1 MRKLVQPRALL
12 KAQTTPIVSPQDL
25 ETLIETKYENP
36 VTSLYLSLN
45 PEKVAPAEKGLL
57 RSFHSLKTGALEE
70 SKDFIEALPRA
81 EKQNLTQ
88 DLEEIEAF
96 LAESVVPSNMRSL
109 AIFKSGERLNRVM
122 RLPVRVADRLV
133 IDTDPHILPLEAVLE
148 DNPKT
153 LLVEVSKEESRFLN
167 YRLGLVEEAGR
178 IHSFVPSD
186 TVDASIPGGVQ
197 RHRLTHLEWHLKATA
212 PRTLHLCTQLTSEV
226 LVLMAEKRVMSQFEE
241 FLAETLKGKIIG
253 RIHNTPAAETRD
265 RQGLIESA
273 LRDHKVEVEAMTI
286 EELSAYRPD
295 EEFVYGLRQ
304 VLTAWN
310 SFLVRKLL
318 VAQSLSHKGFVCGQ
332 HHYISLEA
340 GDCPVCGARVL
351 PAENVIDEMIE
362 MARLHRVQT
371 AIVEYREDLL
381 AGYDGIAAMLH
392 YRMDRTQLIAG

>member
-1 MRKLVQPRALL
+1 MRKMVQPRALL

-25 ETLIETKYENP
+25 KTLIETTYESP
-36 VTSLYLSLN
+36 VTSLYLSLS

-57 RSFHSLKTGALEE
+57 RSFHSLKTGALEV
-70 SKDFIEALPRA
+70 SKDFIEALSRA

-109 AIFKSGERLNRVM
+109 IIFKSGELLNRVM
-122 RLPVRVADRLV
+122 RFPVHLADRLV
-133 IDTDPHILPLEAVLE
+133 IDADPYILPLEAVLE
-148 DNPKT
+148 ENPKA

-167 YRLGLVEEAGR
+167 YHLGLLQEAGR

-186 TVDASIPGGVQ
+186 TVDASIPGPVQ
-197 RHRLTHLEWHLKATA
+197 RHRLTRLEWHLKATA
-212 PRTLHLCTQLTSEV
+212 QRTFHLCAQLSCEV

-265 RQGLIESA
+265 RRELIESA
-273 LRDHKVEVEAMTI
+273 LRDHKVEVEARTI

-295 EEFVYGLRQ
+295 EELVYGLRQ
-304 VLTAWN
+304 VLTACN

-318 VAQSLSHKGFVCGQ
+318 AAQSLSHKGFVCGQ

-351 PAENVIDEMIE
+351 PVENVIDEMIE
-362 MARLHRVQT
+362 IARLHRVQT
-371 AIVEYREDLL
+371 MIVEYREDLL
-381 AGYDGIAAMLH
+381 AVYDGIAGVLH
-392 YRMDRTQLIAG
+392 YRVDRTQLIAG